1 MSRSLARLHR
11 RLASTA
17 TRRLQVIDCHAAGE
31 PARVVV
37 GGLPHIPGA
46 TMLEKRAHMMEHHDD
61 LRKLLL
67 HEPRGYPCQNADFVL
82 PPTRDDAAFGLVI
95 AEQANIWPAMSG
107 HNTICVATALLETG
121 MVPMTEPT
129 AEFALDTPA
138 GLVKIRAECANGR
151 ATSITLENAPAYC
164 RARDLDVAVDV
175 PELGRVAVDVAY
187 GGMQYAI
194 VDAASV
200 GLRLEPAHGRE
211 ICRLGEMIKV
221 ATREQHP
228 VDHPEF
234 SYPGPDNLVF
244 RGPATRGADG
254 RLRARNAVVMSNGT
268 LEWDRPET
276 WTGMIDRSPCGTG
289 TCAVMAALHARGEM
303 AVGDELVHEGI
314 LGTTFVGKLVGE
326 AEVGGG
332 GGDAVRGVVPTVTGR
347 AWITQHATV
356 VLDPTDPFPVGYTV
370 GDIW

>member
-1 MSRSLARLHR
+1 
-11 RLASTA
+11 
-17 TRRLQVIDCHAAGE
+17 
-31 PARVVV
+31 
-37 GGLPHIPGA
+37 
-46 TMLEKRAHMMEHHDD
+46 
-61 LRKLLL
+61 
-67 HEPRGYPCQNADFVL
+67 
-82 PPTRDDAAFGLVI
+82 
-95 AEQANIWPAMSG
+95 
-107 HNTICVATALLETG
+107 
-121 MVPMTEPT
+121 MVPMTEPS
-129 AEFALDTPA
+129 EFALDTPA

-175 PELGRVAVDVAY
+175 PELGRVAVDIAY

-254 RLRARNAVVMSNGT
+254 RLRARNAVVMSNNVLDWCAPAPAAPMPPPATRT
-268 LEWDRPET
+268 LRVHRTPATRRADAQ
-276 WTGMIDRSPCGTG
+276 PCT
-289 TCAVMAALHARGEM
+289 ARTAGS
-303 AVGDELVHEGI
+303 GP
-314 LGTTFVGKLVGE
+314 
-326 AEVGGG
+326 
-332 GGDAVRGVVPTVTGR
+332 RRGR
-347 AWITQHATV
+347 A
-356 VLDPTDPFPVGYTV
+356 
-370 GDIW
+370 